1 VFLVYQEPP
10 EFSRQTLVNSS
21 TSRLKF
27 NISAFAAATGLGD
40 PLGGTFILVGPGP
53 NP

>member
-1 VFLVYQEPP
+1 VFLVYEEPRD
-10 EFSRQTLVNSS
+10 FARQTLVNSS
-21 TSRLKF
+21 SSRLNF

-40 PLGGTFILVGPGP
+40 PLGGTFIFVGPGP